1 MQSNRRIGY
10 GLRSICDHRT
20 ISARD
25 AIDKQ
30 KEIAAQRDDPL
41 QSGTGH
47 A

>member
-1 MQSNRRIGY
+1 MQSKRRIGY
-10 GLRSICDHRT
+10 GFRSVCDHST

-30 KEIAAQRDDPL
+30 KEIAVQRDDPL
-41 QSGTGH
+41 QTGTGH